1 MYYNFVQNMKSFS
14 WKGMV
19 GLKNSGGGFIGL
31 LSEKNK
37 EYIYVWYYV
46 VYIVE
51 RSFNEGKC
59 GGDRHLSPKSFW
71 NI

>member
-1 MYYNFVQNMKSFS
+1 
-14 WKGMV
+14 MV
-19 GLKNSGGGFIGL
+19 GLKIQAGVDHFIGL

-37 EYIYVWYYV
+37 EYICMWYCV

-59 GGDRHLSPKSFW
+59 GGDRHLSPKSF
-71 NI
+71 